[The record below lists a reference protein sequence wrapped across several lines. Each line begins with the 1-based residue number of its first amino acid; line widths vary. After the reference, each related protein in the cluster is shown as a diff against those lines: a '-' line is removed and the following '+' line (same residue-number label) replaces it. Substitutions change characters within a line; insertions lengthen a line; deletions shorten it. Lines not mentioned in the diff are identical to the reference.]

1 MSLYD
6 GFFDATQNEDT
17 GEYDRTYS
25 TDDFA
30 GYFAKIIG
38 SGVCVHNNP
47 DSFLVRLEEGQAVV
61 SPGYL
66 FISGYW
72 LKNDADYTIAL
83 PESRNYAIVARLN
96 LGTRMIE
103 LEARTVET
111 AYTDSLVLAIVS
123 PSAAEDTRYNT
134 DLCGVIDTA
143 GELSTKVEWALN
155 YIDNEIESK
164 LAGVEAE
171 IAAQAVKLDAK
182 IAAVQAV
189 VDSIVPPPIGTI
201 QFSAS
206 QNVGNEWLPCDGRFI
221 NEKDYPELVAAL
233 GKLTPSDDKFTVIS
247 DGEIGPQIS
256 NGVIYDG
263 CMWVYSYSAQK
274 LYGVDVDGAQPV
286 KVIDITST
294 DSDFTRVHVPSMNQ
308 PIALSIVK
316 SPIDGKARVF
326 LAQILENS
334 GTISGDLDEKT
345 IKKYFWLYSAQF
357 TGSESSLAVSA
368 PFKSATAGE
377 NVTDFDSFLA
387 VPYVVSENVGG
398 TETFYVAIGTRG
410 YIKTAAGAAYDQG
423 IIDVHLFQWSG
434 ANDARTNI
442 KSKTSGATSK
452 TGNSY
457 EYVNQRAAFS
467 KKNKNE
473 LVRFDVF
480 RYVQNVGGT
489 TYTRKITSYNSGIFN
504 GASYSNSSSSPRL
517 TLQTQPPL
525 SIIGADKLIFDLT
538 TQKMSVVQND
548 SKSIEAEVSI
558 GLSLP
563 SAARVFV
570 DGGAYLWGKDIYML
584 FVGTG
589 IIFSRTLEA
598 GSFGYLD
605 TTSVLGT
612 ITQFGYLDYSEDE
625 MALYLLGQDTT
636 NSVKVAKIVLNDLY
650 DYANDGAWL
659 PMIAS
664 DGVPAYIKAR
674 EAT

>member
-164 LAGVEAE
+164 LASVEAE
-171 IAAQAVKLDAK
+171 IAAQAVNLDAK

-357 TGSESSLAVSA
+357 TGNESSLAVSA

-398 TETFYVAIGTRG
+398 TETFYAAIGTNG
-410 YIKTAAGAAYDQG
+410 GTKTVSTNRDQAY
-423 IIDVHLFQWSG
+423 IDVCLFQWSS
-434 ANDARTNI
+434 ANDARI
-442 KSKTSGATSK
+442 AVKSQNSGASAG
-452 TGNSY
+452 TGNAPY
-457 EYVNQRAAFS
+457 YVNQRAAFS

-473 LVRFDVF
+473 LVRFDAF
-480 RYVQNVGGT
+480 RVAKSTGGSD
-489 TYTRKITSYNSGIFN
+489 YARKITSYNDGIFN
-504 GASYSNSSSSPRL
+504 GVSYSNSSSSPRL

-659 PMIAS
+659 PVIAS